1 MAKSNKFGYLEIST
15 SVLIAIA
22 SSLATWSTRRE
33 HQVWLLEVQ
42 ISLCLGE
49 SIKFGYL
56 KYGYIGS
63 LFSAWDICCCNTTL
77 AWCKVPYSQLE
88 IFVVVDTTL
97 ALAIYDLC
105 ACYNSL
111 IPAKDIC
118 RCRYDLPEK
127 FDMVED
133 FLWIYSFL
141 CTSFCLGAISYDRYT
156 AVTKVFRY
164 HVIITRRR
172 GYCVIGSIWFFA
184 ISFSSIRFKISE
196 DRLPML
202 WLATA
207 LIACTF
213 PLWVTSYSYLYIFK
227 SAHAQTQFIVNS
239 SPIEERRKIEA
250 AHQRK
255 TAWTIG
261 IIISVFVLLY
271 LPSLVV
277 ACIDMFVTEECVI
290 VRARVVAWPWVTFIC
305 YISSAVNPWIYS
317 FRFPWFRQ
325 ALKQTFT
332 FS

>member
-1 MAKSNKFGYLEIST
+1 MANNSSFPNCPSDLHDPSFLLLASLSGVSGIMAAVGNAI
-15 SVLIAIA
+15 VLLAIYRTECLNTVSILFIA
-22 SSLATWSTRRE
+22 SLAAVDLTVGAFQNPILMAR
-33 HQVWLLEVQ
+33 
-42 ISLCLGE
+42 
-49 SIKFGYL
+49 SIKFGYME
-56 KYGYIGS
+56 Y
-63 LFSAWDICCCNTTL
+63 
-77 AWCKVPYSQLE
+77 
-88 IFVVVDTTL
+88 
-97 ALAIYDLC
+97 
-105 ACYNSL
+105 
-111 IPAKDIC
+111 
-118 RCRYDLPEK
+118 RYDLPEK
-127 FDMVED
+127 FDMIED

-227 SAHAQTQFIVNS
+227 SAHAQTQFIVNT

-332 FS
+332 CS